1 MSTKLTAVRKA
12 LLTNRKSQDFFFAFN
27 FIFAEIKFT
36 IVDIFERIKHN
47 RGPIGQHSKESHGYF
62 SFPKLEGELG
72 AHMTFRGKP
81 VLVWSLNNYLGLGN
95 DPEIRKV
102 DAEAAATWGMAYPM
116 GARMMS
122 GQTKYHEQLE
132 QELAS
137 FMQKDDAFLL
147 NYGYQGCMSAIE
159 ALVSRNDV
167 VVYDSECHACMI
179 DGVRLHQGKRFVFQ
193 HNDMESLEK
202 MLKMAKKLTEKTG
215 GGILVMTEGVF
226 GMAGDQG
233 MLKEIVSF
241 KKEYGFR
248 LFVDDAHGFGSIGN
262 MGRGAGDA
270 QGVQK
275 DIDVY
280 FGTFAKAMA
289 TVGAFVASD
298 QHVIEFLR
306 YNMRSQTFAKALP
319 MPIVIGALKR
329 LDMIRTRPELQE
341 NLWNIAR
348 ALQGGLKEA
357 GFDIGKTNSVV
368 TPVFLKGTLG
378 EATNVTLTLREQYG
392 IFCSIVV
399 YPVVPKDVIMLRLIP
414 TTVHTLED
422 VRYTIECFTKVRE
435 KLEAGEMAGE
445 RIASWA

>member
-1 MSTKLTAVRKA
+1 M
-12 LLTNRKSQDFFFAFN
+12 
-27 FIFAEIKFT
+27 
-36 IVDIFERIKHN
+36 DIFERIKHN

-72 AHMTFRGKP
+72 AHMTFRDKP

-102 DAEAAATWGMAYPM
+102 DADAAAAWGMAYPM

-132 QELAS
+132 HELAD

-193 HNDMESLEK
+193 HNDMESFEK

-215 GGILVMTEGVF
+215 GGIMVMTEGVF

-233 MLKEIVSF
+233 MLKEIVAF

-270 QGVQK
+270 QGVQAE
-275 DIDVY
+275 IDVY

-298 QHVIEFLR
+298 QHVIEYLR
-306 YNMRSQTFAKALP
+306 YNMRSQTFAKSLP

-329 LDMIRTRPELQE
+329 LEMIRTKPELQE
-341 NLWNIAR
+341 NLWKIAR
-348 ALQGGLKEA
+348 ALQSGLTEA

-368 TPVFLKGTLG
+368 TPVFLKGSLG
-378 EATNVTLTLREQYG
+378 EATNVTLTLREKHG

-422 VRYTIECFTKVRE
+422 VRYTIECFTKVRAQ
-435 KLEAGEMAGE
+435 LEAGEFAGE